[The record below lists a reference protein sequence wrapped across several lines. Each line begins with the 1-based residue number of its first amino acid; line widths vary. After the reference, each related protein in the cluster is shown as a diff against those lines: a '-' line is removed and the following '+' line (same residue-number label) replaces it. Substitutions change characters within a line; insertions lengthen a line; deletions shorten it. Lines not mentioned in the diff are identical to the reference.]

1 MQKYITPIQDL
12 FVKIYSFIVRHR
24 VTLFIVVCASL
35 LSIMLID
42 ITRMADADPTAIQVD
57 DAEKSVKIIQFKKE
71 SIDVIESL
79 DDQNIEIDTLFDPN
93 RTDPFN

>member
-1 MQKYITPIQDL
+1 
-12 FVKIYSFIVRHR
+12 
-24 VTLFIVVCASL
+24 
-35 LSIMLID
+35 MLID
-42 ITRMADADPTAIQVD
+42 ITRMADANPTTIQVD
-57 DAEKSVKIIQFKKE
+57 EAEKSVKIIQFKKE